1 MGDIVNCIINDFSR
15 KSQSGGMNIS
25 RDMNSFLFSKYLHDR
40 VPCGN
45 TILKADGW
53 QQKHL
58 SVWSEEN
65 CPDDDVSRSVS
76 FRRKQ
81 GLMGNSAIVITHRP
95 RWEPRAANH
104 TLSQHHLQT
113 ECLSRRD
120 ILFSCLSHRS
130 FAVSLFLTLYLFG
143 TYLSFKCLLDISTL
157 GAFCPWIFGLEK
169 GWQARNK

>member
-1 MGDIVNCIINDFSR
+1 MGDIINCIINDFNR

-25 RDMNSFLFSKYLHDR
+25 RDMNSFLFSKYLHDF

-45 TILKADGW
+45 TILKADG
-53 QQKHL
+53 

-104 TLSQHHLQT
+104 TLSLHHLQT

-120 ILFSCLSHRS
+120 ILFSCLSHRFS
-130 FAVSLFLTLYLFG
+130 LPHPLSLRDLFVLQVSSGYLHVRGFLSLN
-143 TYLSFKCLLDISTL
+143 I
-157 GAFCPWIFGLEK
+157 WIREELTDQK
-169 GWQARNK
+169 